1 MQLSQSFSAK
11 NIVGKASLIFPL
23 LLLIA
28 FAMHLHSF
36 NDFFTLHV
44 NKSAYKSDA
53 LFEEL
58 IYRGGYAFIHAHALA
73 YASVPFMLI
82 TLLHMGYSLFKKY
95 PALSMIGVGIGVL
108 GIIAL
113 AGFFGAWLSFS
124 AISKVQPQH
133 YEGAKATLYELTR
146 MAGILKMLT
155 QFTYL
160 TFFGFMVL
168 GIGFFFTPHTP
179 KWSPICICLGC
190 VLLIAFMGLP
200 GWMFAGSLLI
210 LAGLIPICK

>member
-1 MQLSQSFSAK
+1 MELNESFSAR
-11 NIVGKASLIFPL
+11 NIIGKASLVFPL
-23 LLLIA
+23 LLLVA
-28 FAMHLHSF
+28 FAMHLRSF
-36 NDFFTLHV
+36 NEFFTLHV
-44 NKSAYKSDA
+44 NKTAYKSDT

-58 IYRGGYAFIHAHALA
+58 IYRGGYAFIHAHVLA

-95 PALSMIGVGIGVL
+95 PVLSMIGVGVGTL

-124 AISKVQPQH
+124 AISRVQPQH

-155 QFTYL
+155 QLTSL
-160 TFFGFMVL
+160 TFFGFML
-168 GIGFFFTPHTP
+168 LSIGFYFTPNTP
-179 KWSPICICLGC
+179 RWSPICICSGC
-190 VLLIAFMGLP
+190 VMLVTFMGLP